1 MKKIVE
7 TDARL
12 VELNDA
18 ERDAVA
24 GGISLSFGNFGGA
37 QTRTASG
44 GRMGNPAVNNRGGDG
59 NAATRNIGL
68 DPGAVTRSLL
78 IP

>member
-37 QTRTASG
+37 QLEL
-44 GRMGNPAVNNRGGDG
+44 PAGDVWETPPSTPVV
-59 NAATRNIGL
+59 ATEMPL
-68 DPGAVTRSLL
+68 PAT
-78 IP
+78 